1 MVDFRYILGEDDRR
15 TEMTNHISIEPPSK
29 QACCPGRRRAV
40 KRFVTTLIS
49 VVFFLG
55 QGILALAQSPDN
67 SSPPKTGAAL
77 EIGVVD
83 GHTYK
88 NKFLNAQFTVPDDL
102 EFRPPEMSGK
112 PGETPHSVGV
122 SAWSKAHSKLSFK
135 KYIVDRGVIFVADDL
150 DSYAEGERTPTG
162 YLRHVGQAEVREGFK
177 AIDGKTDAKIGDVEF
192 ARGNFK
198 QRDRLHIVFITT
210 RYGYA
215 FTIIFVANDMESVEA
230 MIKSTSLKLP
240 Q

>member
-1 MVDFRYILGEDDRR
+1 M
-15 TEMTNHISIEPPSK
+15 
-29 QACCPGRRRAV
+29 
-40 KRFVTTLIS
+40 KRHFVIALDS
-49 VVFFLG
+49 VVFFLV
-55 QGILALAQSPDN
+55 QGILVFAQSADN
-67 SSPPKTGAAL
+67 SSPPKTGAAP
-77 EIGVVD
+77 EMGVIE

-88 NKFLNAQFTVPDDL
+88 NKFLNAEFTVPDDL

-112 PGETPHSVGV
+112 PGGTQHSVGV

-150 DSYAEGERTPTG
+150 DSYAEEERTPTG
-162 YLRHVGQAEVREGFK
+162 YLQHVGKAEVREGFK
-177 AIDGKTDAKIGDVEF
+177 AIDGKADAKIGDVEF

-198 QRDRLHIVFITT
+198 QGDRLHIVCITT
-210 RYGYA
+210 RFGYA
-215 FTIIFVANDMESVEA
+215 FTIIFVANNMENVEA